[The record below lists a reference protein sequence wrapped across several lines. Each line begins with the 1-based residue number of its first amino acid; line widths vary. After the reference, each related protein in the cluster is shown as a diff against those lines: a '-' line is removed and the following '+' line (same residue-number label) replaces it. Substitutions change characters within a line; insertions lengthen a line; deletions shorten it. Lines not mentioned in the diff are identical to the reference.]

1 MSVVVPITQSPDNCR
16 ECVEYI
22 FENSEYF
29 PDGFYM
35 NIMELL
41 KKYHDNGNNLEDIH
55 KLLEENKK
63 VLDQTVYNKIKS
75 YLNIEDVINT
85 SEIDNTSHFLVL
97 RFFVSSGLIFLI
109 LIVGSRAFINE

>member
-1 MSVVVPITQSPDNCR
+1 MD
-16 ECVEYI
+16 
-22 FENSEYF
+22 
-29 PDGFYM
+29 
-35 NIMELL
+35 
-41 KKYHDNGNNLEDIH
+41 DIH